1 MFVRVVRFTDVNPER
16 LEATLARIKASDG
29 PPPDVPITA
38 MQMLHDRDNG
48 TAVVLQHF
56 ASEADMRAGDAA
68 MSAMD
73 AGETPGTRV
82 SVDMCEQKLDMTA
95 PA

>member
-1 MFVRVVRFTDVNPER
+1 MFLRVVRFTDVDPGR
-16 LEATLARIKASDG
+16 LDATLARIKGSDG
-29 PPPDVPITA
+29 PPPDVPITG

-56 ASEADMRAGDAA
+56 NSEADMRAGDAA
-68 MSAMD
+68 MNAMD

-82 SVDMCEQKLDMTA
+82 SVDMCELKLDMTA